1 MRLKILH
8 EGQRL
13 RARFAIRLIGLTSR
27 TKPDDI
33 ARIILYRP
41 GFFGRRYL
49 RLMRAVMR
57 GDSEW
62 TPGEREALAAS
73 VSQLNQCE
81 FCAGIHCHVASL
93 ASGQTL
99 NPEDIGGWSKIA
111 ANPALRAA
119 ITLVEKSI
127 SSEGNLSR
135 EDIAGAKDAGLSREA
150 IYDALHVAFMFNVI
164 NRLADTFGA
173 TFEGDEGRRR
183 TAAGLYRMGYKVPSF
198 FLN

>member
-8 EGQRL
+8 DGQRL
-13 RARFAIRLIGLTSR
+13 RARLAIRLIGLTSR

-33 ARIILYRP
+33 ARIMLYRP

-49 RLMRAVMR
+49 QLMRAVMR
-57 GDSEW
+57 GDAEW
-62 TPGEREALAAS
+62 TPGERELLAAA
-73 VSQLNQCE
+73 VSQLNQCR
-81 FCAGIHCHVASL
+81 FCAGIHCHIASL
-93 ASGQTL
+93 ASGQSLT
-99 NPEDIGGWSKIA
+99 PEDLADLPGIA
-111 ANPALRAA
+111 PSAALRAA
-119 ITLVEKSI
+119 ITLLEKSI
-127 SSEGNLSR
+127 SSEGDLSR
-135 EDIAGAKDAGLSREA
+135 EDIAAAKDGGLSREA

-173 TFEGDEGRRR
+173 AFEGDEGRRR